1 MYEFDPYPC
10 ALCPGNKINKTIY
23 ATFESSDAWP
33 CADGFS
39 VPLTLFNVQSGPGNS
54 FVLPGISNPVTS
66 PATYYL
72 SEWRNRGP
80 LVIPFSAS
88 PGTYTGTFSRI
99 TPCNGN
105 IYTDTLSKCSGTP
118 ISTQIW
124 ANIRYFSLNSGPQ
137 GLDRCVYYLY
147 ILLSTRRLPD
157 IFIESDPYE
166 YGDVIEFYGSN
177 EGNPFGLNDPGR
189 LKSFTYIDNPEPC
202 YEPWDMAFDFT
213 GALCVLG
220 GRINTTYHDLLMQ
233 YDTGII
239 RITE

>member
-1 MYEFDPYPC
+1 MYKFDPYPC

-39 VPLTLFNVQSGPGNS
+39 APLTLFNVQSGPGNS

-80 LVIPFSAS
+80 LVVQLLAGG
-88 PGTYTGTFSRI
+88 GTYPGTFSRI
-99 TPCNGN
+99 TTCNGN
-105 IYTDTLSKCSGTP
+105 IYNNANSGCSGTP
-118 ISTQIW
+118 TSTQVW

-137 GLDRCVYYLY
+137 ALDRCIYYLY

-157 IFIESDPYE
+157 IFPDDPYE
-166 YGDVIEFYGSN
+166 VGDIISFNGPSI
-177 EGNPFGLNDPGR
+177 GLNDPGR
-189 LKSFTYIDNPEPC
+189 LKSFTFIGAKPC

-213 GALCVLG
+213 GASCIFTS
-220 GRINTTYHDLLMQ
+220 GRLNDTYHDLLMQ
-233 YDTGII
+233 NDTGII